1 MGALTLVRS
10 YLAARWRFRRLRGSR
25 LDRFQDERA
34 RAAIAF
40 AREHSPFY
48 RSLYAR
54 WDGRDWRTLP
64 TIDKAA
70 MMANFDG
77 FTTRGLRK
85 DAVMPRAL
93 AAERGEAV
101 SSADGLTIGLS
112 SGTSGH
118 RGLFVLDER
127 ERMMWAG
134 AILARMLP
142 GVPRWGVRA
151 AFFLRAD
158 NRLYQSVRSRWI
170 RLRYWDVMTPLDE
183 VVPQLREFQP
193 DVVIGPPSLL
203 GRLASVSGELRIQ
216 PRQVVSVA
224 EVLDP
229 GDAQAIEAA
238 FGTPVGQVYQATEG
252 LLAVTC
258 PRGSL
263 HLQEDLA
270 AVQLEP
276 LDDEGRMM
284 PIVTDLWRR
293 VQPILRYRLN
303 DVLTLESTP
312 CPCGSAFRVLQ
323 RIEGRADDL
332 CALAAIGGGQR
343 TVAPDVIRRMILL
356 ADDRIEDY
364 RVVQDRPGSLQV
376 HLLVAGEFV
385 AVAESVRASAA
396 AVAARYGCVPPEL
409 RFSATLP
416 PEDGKRR
423 RVRRVEVP

>member
-1 MGALTLVRS
+1 MGPLTLVWS
-10 YLAARWRFRRLRGSR
+10 YLAARWRFRRLRGRR
-25 LDRFQDERA
+25 LERFQDERA

-48 RSLYAR
+48 RELYAG

-70 MMANFDG
+70 MMANFDA
-77 FTTRGLRK
+77 FTTCGLRR
-85 DAVMPRAL
+85 DDVMPRAL
-93 AAERGEAV
+93 AAERGEPSP
-101 SSADGLTIGLS
+101 SSDGLTIGLS

-158 NRLYQSVRSRWI
+158 SRLYQSVRGRWI
-170 RLRYWDVMTPLDE
+170 RLRYWDVMTPLDH

-193 DVVIGPPSLL
+193 DVLIAPPSLL
-203 GRLASVSGELRIQ
+203 RQLAGVSGDLRIR

-224 EVLDP
+224 EVLES
-229 GDAQAIEAA
+229 GDAQSIEAS
-238 FGTPVGQVYQATEG
+238 FGVPVAQVYQATEG

-263 HLQEDLA
+263 HLQEDLVH
-270 AVQLEP
+270 VQLEP
-276 LDDEGRMM
+276 LEDGRTT

-303 DVLTLESTP
+303 DVLTLRDTP
-312 CPCGSAFRVLQ
+312 CPCGSAFRVLE
-323 RIEGRADDL
+323 RIEGRTDDL
-332 CALAAIGGGQR
+332 CYLDAVGGGSR
-343 TVAPDVIRRMILL
+343 VVYPDVIRRMILL
-356 ADDRIEDY
+356 ADERIEDY

-376 HLLVAGEFV
+376 HLRVSGEFG
-385 AVAESVRASAA
+385 AVVETVRASAA
-396 AVAARYGCVPPEL
+396 AVAARYGCVPPSL
-409 RFSATLP
+409 AFSATLP
-416 PEDGKRR
+416 PDEGKRR
-423 RVRRVEVP
+423 RVRRVG